1 MRRGTLIR
9 LKIPV
14 APAKTISRRDSDS
27 LSSLDLSDE
36 SGYSGVEDITGSDD
50 DEEDVEAAEEEHIL
64 SNELQHV
71 AQSSPRP
78 DEEDEDEEEEEEED
92 DDEND
97 DADDEAPVDD
107 EAGDYEGDDDVEES
121 ASWDGFPSDSDQPDI
136 DENITGIPAPTVQQ
150 RRVRFDVPDS
160 DDDDTETDEDTAY
173 GFFPDLFVDKSTLDP
188 SFRLEVDQNSD
199 DDSDAYWD
207 HYGSSSTIGTVF
219 EEEGSDFEA
228 LVNAIEEEEAEQED
242 DDDDSTPVA
251 TPMTQNDISVS
262 ISTPASPEK
271 DEVSLDGYQTDGDT
285 TDEEEPAPKPI
296 RRKTRRDFVEDASET
311 SDVEIIKGRR
321 GQPRVGRFSLDKS
334 SKKPIAMVNPRTGKL
349 MIFTTHRSLKRG
361 LDLSPEQFKLSF
373 FDQAQSSPILGNP
386 GNIMMSGMISNTFGD
401 FMNTHAVGPAE
412 AWYAQVSESN
422 TFGDTS
428 GSEDPTFDEEEK
440 NLKMEDFLDIDDDS
454 DSSDEQQEVD
464 KDDGDE
470 ILCTPARPTTS
481 SSDLTSLLDHF
492 EHNSNLVGAFRRD
505 QAHHR
510 LITRNKA
517 THDSLAFSGPYFEG
531 TLRGIKDGRI
541 ATANVPI
548 SPLRRRKKMPE
559 FASSPLSSSIKRKA
573 SSEHR
578 TGHKKQRSIPDVGPL
593 RL

>member
-14 APAKTISRRDSDS
+14 APAKALSRRDSDS

-64 SNELQHV
+64 TDELHHT
-71 AQSSPRP
+71 AQSSTRP
-78 DEEDEDEEEEEEED
+78 SNDE

-97 DADDEAPVDD
+97 DADDEAVGDD
-107 EAGDYEGDDDVEES
+107 EAGDYEEDEDEDEDEDLEE
-121 ASWDGFPSDSDQPDI
+121 ATSWDGFPSESEKVEVDDLDDI
-136 DENITGIPAPTVQQ
+136 QAPAIQ

-188 SFRLEVDQNSD
+188 SFRLEVDQNSE

-207 HYGSSSTIGTVF
+207 HYETSNAMGTVI
-219 EEEGSDFEA
+219 EEGSDFEA
-228 LVNAIEEEEAEQED
+228 LINAAVED
-242 DDDDSTPVA
+242 DGSLDAAS
-251 TPMTQNDISVS
+251 MTQNDMSLEA
-262 ISTPASPEK
+262 STPIASPER
-271 DEVSLDGYQTDGDT
+271 DEASLDGYQTDGET
-285 TDEEEPAPKPI
+285 TDEEEPVPKPI
-296 RRKTRRDFVEDASET
+296 RRKTRRELVDDASDT
-311 SDVEIIKGRR
+311 SDVEIIKGRQ

-334 SKKPIAMVNPRTGKL
+334 SKKPIAMVNPKTGKL
-349 MIFTTHRSLKRG
+349 MIFTTHRSLKKG

-412 AWYAQVSESN
+412 AWYAQVPESN

-428 GSEDPTFDEEEK
+428 SSEGQTVDEEEK
-440 NLKMEDFLDIDDDS
+440 SLRMEDFLEIDEESDS
-454 DSSDEQQEVD
+454 DERHEND
-464 KDDGDE
+464 KDEGDE
-470 ILCTPARPTTS
+470 ILCTPGRPATS
-481 SSDLTSLLDHF
+481 SGDLSSLLDHF

-548 SPLRRRKKMPE
+548 SPLRRRKKLPE
-559 FASSPLSSSIKRKA
+559 FASSPLSSSAKRKA
-573 SSEHR
+573 SSEHYIS
-578 TGHKKQRSIPDVGPL
+578 HKKQRGIPNVGPL
-593 RL
+593 HL

>member
-1 MRRGTLIR
+1 MRQGTMIR

-14 APAKTISRRDSDS
+14 APVTAKSRRDSDS

-36 SGYSGVEDITGSDD
+36 GGYSGVEDITDSDD

-64 SNELQHV
+64 SDEMQHT
-71 AQSSPRP
+71 SRSPPRP
-78 DEEDEDEEEEEEED
+78 NQEEDEDEDEDEEALG
-92 DDEND
+92 DDEGGD
-97 DADDEAPVDD
+97 D
-107 EAGDYEGDDDVEES
+107 EGDDDDAEES
-121 ASWDGFPSDSDQPDI
+121 TSWDGFPSEPEQVEIDDLADI
-136 DENITGIPAPTVQQ
+136 QIPTVQQ

-160 DDDDTETDEDTAY
+160 DDDDDTETDEDTAY
-173 GFFPDLFVDKSTLDP
+173 GFFPDLFVDKSKLDP

-207 HYGSSSTIGTVF
+207 HYGTANMTGTVF

-228 LVNAIEEEEAEQED
+228 LMDAIEED
-242 DDDDSTPVA
+242 DTTPVA
-251 TPMTQNDISVS
+251 TPMTQHDMSTAL
-262 ISTPASPEK
+262 STPVASPEK
-271 DEVSLDGYQTDGDT
+271 DEVSLDGYQSDGDT
-285 TDEEEPAPKPI
+285 TDEEEPVPRPI
-296 RRKTRRDFVEDASET
+296 RRKARRDLEEEASEA

-321 GQPRVGRFSLDKS
+321 GHPRVGRFSLDKS

-361 LDLSPEQFKLSF
+361 FDLSPEQFKFPF
-373 FDQAQSSPILGNP
+373 FDQTQTSPILGNP
-386 GNIMMSGMISNTFGD
+386 GNIMMSGMISSNTFGD

-412 AWYAQVSESN
+412 AWYAQAPDTN
-422 TFGDTS
+422 GFGDTS
-428 GSEDPTFDEEEK
+428 GSEGQAVDDEEK
-440 NLKMEDFLDIDDDS
+440 NLRIEDFLDIDDDS
-454 DSSDEQQEVD
+454 ELSDEQQEMD

-470 ILCTPARPTTS
+470 ILCTPGRPTTS
-481 SSDLTSLLDHF
+481 SSDMTSLLDHF

-510 LITRNKA
+510 LITRSKA

-548 SPLRRRKKMPE
+548 SPLRRRKKIPE
-559 FASSPLSSSIKRKA
+559 FASSPLSSSTKRKA
-573 SSEHR
+573 SSDHR
-578 TGHKKQRSIPDVGPL
+578 LGHKKQRSLPDVGPL
-593 RL
+593 HI

>member
-1 MRRGTLIR
+1 MRQGTMIR

-14 APAKTISRRDSDS
+14 TPVKTKSRRDSDS

-64 SNELQHV
+64 SDELQHV
-71 AQSSPRP
+71 TRSSPRP
-78 DEEDEDEEEEEEED
+78 DPEDEED
-92 DDEND
+92 DD
-97 DADDEAPVDD
+97 DDEEALGDD
-107 EAGDYEGDDDVEES
+107 EGCDYEGDDDDAEDNT
-121 ASWDGFPSDSDQPDI
+121 SWDGLPSEPEQVEMEDLANMQV
-136 DENITGIPAPTVQQ
+136 PTVQ

-160 DDDDTETDEDTAY
+160 DDDDDTETDEDTAY
-173 GFFPDLFVDKSTLDP
+173 GFFPDLFVDKSKLDP
-188 SFRLEVDQNSD
+188 SFRLEVDHNSD

-207 HYGSSSTIGTVF
+207 HYGSSNTIGTVF
-219 EEEGSDFEA
+219 EEESSDFEA
-228 LVNAIEEEEAEQED
+228 LMNAVEED
-242 DDDDSTPVA
+242 DTTPVA
-251 TPMTQNDISVS
+251 TPMTQNDMSTAL
-262 ISTPASPEK
+262 STPIASPEK

-285 TDEEEPAPKPI
+285 TDEEEPVPRPI
-296 RRKTRRDFVEDASET
+296 RRKSRRDLAEEASDT

-349 MIFTTHRSLKRG
+349 MIFTTHRGLKKG
-361 LDLSPEQFKLSF
+361 LDLSPEQFKFPF
-373 FDQAQSSPILGNP
+373 FDQTQSSPILGNP
-386 GNIMMSGMISNTFGD
+386 GNIMMSGMISSNTFGD

-412 AWYAQVSESN
+412 AWYAQVPDSSGYGES
-422 TFGDTS
+422 S
-428 GSEDPTFDEEEK
+428 GSEGQAVDEEEK
-440 NLKMEDFLDIDDDS
+440 NLRLEDFIEIDDDS
-454 DSSDEQQEVD
+454 DSSDDQEIE

-470 ILCTPARPTTS
+470 ILCTPGRPTTS
-481 SSDLTSLLDHF
+481 SSDVTSLLDHF

-510 LITRNKA
+510 LITRSKA

-559 FASSPLSSSIKRKA
+559 FTSSPLSSSTKRKA
-573 SSEHR
+573 PSDHR
-578 TGHKKQRSIPDVGPL
+578 MGHKKQRSLPDFRPL
-593 RL
+593 KLQ

>member
-1 MRRGTLIR
+1 MRQGTMIR

-14 APAKTISRRDSDS
+14 TPVNTKSRRDSDS

-64 SNELQHV
+64 SDELQHV
-71 AQSSPRP
+71 PRSSPRP
-78 DEEDEDEEEEEEED
+78 HQDDED
-92 DDEND
+92 DDDE
-97 DADDEAPVDD
+97 DDEALGDD
-107 EAGDYEGDDDVEES
+107 EGGDNDEDDDDAEEN
-121 ASWDGFPSDSDQPDI
+121 ASWDGLPSEPEQVEIEDLADFQI
-136 DENITGIPAPTVQQ
+136 PTVQ

-160 DDDDTETDEDTAY
+160 EDDDDTETDEDTAY
-173 GFFPDLFVDKSTLDP
+173 GFFPDLFIDKSKLDP

-207 HYGSSSTIGTVF
+207 HYGTSNAIGSVF
-219 EEEGSDFEA
+219 EEESSDFEA
-228 LVNAIEEEEAEQED
+228 LINAVED
-242 DDDDSTPVA
+242 DDTTPVA
-251 TPMTQNDISVS
+251 TPMTQNDMSTAF
-262 ISTPASPEK
+262 STPVASPEK

-285 TDEEEPAPKPI
+285 TDEEEPVPRPV
-296 RRKTRRDFVEDASET
+296 RRKTRRDLTEEASET

-321 GQPRVGRFSLDKS
+321 GHPRVGRFSLDKS
-334 SKKPIAMVNPRTGKL
+334 FKKPIAMVNPRTGKL
-349 MIFTTHRSLKRG
+349 MIFTTHRNMKRG
-361 LDLSPEQFKLSF
+361 FDLSPESFKFDL
-373 FDQAQSSPILGNP
+373 FDQTQTSPILGDP
-386 GNIMMSGMISNTFGD
+386 GNIMMSGMISSNTFGD

-412 AWYAQVSESN
+412 AWYAQVPNSN
-422 TFGDTS
+422 EFGDTS
-428 GSEDPTFDEEEK
+428 GSEDQAVDEEEK
-440 NLKMEDFLDIDDDS
+440 NLRIEDFLEIDDDS
-454 DSSDEQQEVD
+454 DSSDDQQENE
-464 KDDGDE
+464 KDDREE
-470 ILCTPARPTTS
+470 ILCTPGRPTTS
-481 SSDLTSLLDHF
+481 SSDVTSLLDHF

-510 LITRNKA
+510 LITRSKA

-559 FASSPLSSSIKRKA
+559 FTSSPLSSSTKRKA

-578 TGHKKQRSIPDVGPL
+578 IGHIGHKRQRSIPDVGPL
-593 RL
+593 HI

>member
-1 MRRGTLIR
+1 MRQGTMIR

-14 APAKTISRRDSDS
+14 TPVKTKSRRDSDS

-50 DEEDVEAAEEEHIL
+50 DEEDVEAAEEEHML
-64 SNELQHV
+64 SDELHHV
-71 AQSSPRP
+71 TRSSPRP
-78 DEEDEDEEEEEEED
+78 DQQDEED
-92 DDEND
+92 DD
-97 DADDEAPVDD
+97 DAEALGDDEG
-107 EAGDYEGDDDVEES
+107 GDYEGDDDDAEDNT
-121 ASWDGFPSDSDQPDI
+121 SWDGLPSDPEQIEI
-136 DENITGIPAPTVQQ
+136 DDLANLQVPTVQ

-160 DDDDTETDEDTAY
+160 DDDDDTETDEETAY
-173 GFFPDLFVDKSTLDP
+173 GFFPDLFVDKSKLDP

-207 HYGSSSTIGTVF
+207 HYGTSNAIGTVF
-219 EEEGSDFEA
+219 EEESSDFEA
-228 LVNAIEEEEAEQED
+228 LMNAVEE
-242 DDDDSTPVA
+242 DDSTPVA
-251 TPMTQNDISVS
+251 TPMTQNDMSTAF
-262 ISTPASPEK
+262 STPVASPEK
-271 DEVSLDGYQTDGDT
+271 DEVSLDGYQTDGET
-285 TDEEEPAPKPI
+285 TDEEEPVPRPI
-296 RRKTRRDFVEDASET
+296 RRKTRRDPTEEVSET

-321 GQPRVGRFSLDKS
+321 GHPRVGRFSLDKS

-361 LDLSPEQFKLSF
+361 LDLSPEQFKFPF

-386 GNIMMSGMISNTFGD
+386 GNIMMSGMISSNTFGD

-412 AWYAQVSESN
+412 AWYAQVPDSN
-422 TFGDTS
+422 GYGDSS
-428 GSEDPTFDEEEK
+428 GSEGQAVDDEEK
-440 NLKMEDFLDIDDDS
+440 NLRIEDFLEIDDDS
-454 DSSDEQQEVD
+454 DSSDDQEID

-470 ILCTPARPTTS
+470 ILCTPGRPTTS
-481 SSDLTSLLDHF
+481 SSDVTSLLDHF

-510 LITRNKA
+510 LITRSKA

-559 FASSPLSSSIKRKA
+559 FTSSPLSSSTKRKA
-573 SSEHR
+573 PSDHR
-578 TGHKKQRSIPDVGPL
+578 IGHKKQRSIPDVGPL
-593 RL
+593 HL